1 MTANTPST
9 DHDESKRKAMI
20 LKKKN
25 DDFEKKNKYEIIP
38 ILHGY
43 KMRRVKS

>member
-1 MTANTPST
+1 MTANTPKT

-25 DDFEKKNKYEIIP
+25 DEFEKVHKYERIP

-43 KMRRVKS
+43 RMRRVKP